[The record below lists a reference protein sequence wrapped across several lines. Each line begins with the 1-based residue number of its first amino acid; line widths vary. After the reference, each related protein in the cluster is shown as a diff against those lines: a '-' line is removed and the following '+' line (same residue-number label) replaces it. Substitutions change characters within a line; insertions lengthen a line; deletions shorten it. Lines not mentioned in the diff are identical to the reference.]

1 MSIRPTFALALIFVL
16 GACRKE
22 DRSPSPSPSA
32 PPSASS
38 SQARAPT
45 EWSDFYGIQYKAPAG
60 TNAQSHDGVLPG
72 PGGQGGIPRGVRPSV
87 VLMKPAPQSFYVE
100 ILKTSEPVS
109 LEGMQYVLAG
119 NKVGS
124 NFIGKATS
132 TGWELTYDAARGG
145 GSTSKSHILYMDSA
159 GGHYQCTFDEG
170 NCGDAGA
177 AEAICRSFRP
187 KAGK

>member
-1 MSIRPTFALALIFVL
+1 VSIRPSFALALIFVL

-22 DRSPSPSPSA
+22 DRSLSPL
-32 PPSASS
+32 PSASS

-60 TNAQSHDGVLPG
+60 TNARSSDGVLPG
-72 PGGQGGIPRGVRPSV
+72 PRGQGGIPSGVRPSV
-87 VLMKPAPQSFYVE
+87 VLTMPAPHSFYVE
-100 ILKTSEPVS
+100 ILKLSEPVS

-124 NFIGKATS
+124 NFIGRATS
-132 TGWELTYDAARGG
+132 TGWELTYDTVRGG
-145 GSTSKSHILYMDSA
+145 GSTSKAHILYVDSA

-170 NCGDAGA
+170 NCSDVGA